1 MRSATVQRRIC
12 IAGVVVGSTRTCLA
26 TTVRCAVGGLVE
38 GFTPI
43 YTPFLTEEVTQ
54 FSQSDEASKA
64 AQAN

>member
-1 MRSATVQRRIC
+1 MA
-12 IAGVVVGSTRTCLA
+12 AK
-26 TTVRCAVGGLVE
+26 VRCVVGGLVE
-38 GFTPI
+38 GFTPV

>member
-1 MRSATVQRRIC
+1 MSRLIRRSFATLFS
-12 IAGVVVGSTRTCLA
+12 STRTCLA
-26 TTVRCAVGGLVE
+26 ATVRCAVSGLVE
-38 GFTPI
+38 GFTPV

>member
-1 MRSATVQRRIC
+1 M
-12 IAGVVVGSTRTCLA
+12 VVGSTRTCLA